1 MIRRGFGSW
10 HFLHLQSALY
20 FYISLNVIVCSE
32 TGETM
37 KRIFLQEHK
46 PISFLFRQS
55 TEDFIVD
62 EIALTENGD
71 SGNYF
76 IAKIKKQNLSTM
88 EMLAILEE
96 ATQCTNIGYAGLKD
110 KAATTT
116 QYISLPLKF
125 SKALKQLKHPQI
137 QIVESFRSPKKLS
150 LGDLKGNR
158 FFIRLKEVNP
168 KNAQRLKELLDEV
181 MRFGMPNYFGYQ
193 RFGRDSANYEKA
205 QEIAHGEEELRDK
218 KMQRLLTNAYQS
230 YLFNEWLARRIAL
243 SKEIA
248 DAPQQK
254 LMEQYGLSELEAEQL
269 KNQPGIFRVLPG
281 DVMLDHKSGKWVNV
295 TDLQEIRKPY
305 KERKLTPTGLM
316 AGKKAWRAK
325 ALAGSIE
332 KDFDDM
338 LVQAAGERRPAWVYP
353 TEIRSKYRPEE
364 KFFELSFTLPKG
376 SYATVLL
383 ENLANRDLSPAEK
396 ALSKPSAF

>member
-1 MIRRGFGSW
+1 MAFSSFTECAIL
-10 HFLHLQSALY
+10 LH
-20 FYISLNVIVCSE
+20 IIERHPCSE
-32 TGETM
+32 TGEPM
-37 KRIFLQEHK
+37 KRIFIQDHK
-46 PISFLFRQS
+46 PIPFLFRQT

-62 EIALTENGD
+62 EIPLTENSD
-71 SGNYF
+71 RGNYF
-76 IAKIKKQNLSTM
+76 IAKIQKQNLSTM
-88 EMLAILEE
+88 EMLTILEE
-96 ATQCTNIGYAGLKD
+96 ATHCDHIGYAGLKD

-137 QIVESFRSPKKLS
+137 QIVEGFRSPKKLS

-158 FFIRLKEVNP
+158 FFIRLKEVSP
-168 KNAQRLKELLDEV
+168 KSAQHLKELLDEI
-181 MRFGMPNYFGYQ
+181 MRYGMPNYFGYQ

-230 YLFNEWLARRIAL
+230 YLFNDWLVKRIAL

-248 DAPQQK
+248 IAS
-254 LMEQYGLSELEAEQL
+254 EQTLSERYGLSELQVQQL
-269 KNQPGIFRVLPG
+269 KNQPGIFRVIPG
-281 DVMLDHKSGKWVNV
+281 DIMLDHQSRKWVNV

-305 KERKLTPTGLM
+305 KERKLSPTGLM
-316 AGKKAWRAK
+316 SGRKAWRAK
-325 ALAGSIE
+325 AMAATIE

-338 LVQAAGERRPAWVYP
+338 LVLAAGERRPAWIYP
-353 TEIRSKYRPEE
+353 MEIRSKYKPEE

-383 ENLANRDLSPAEK
+383 ENLANRDLSPAERG
-396 ALSKPSAF
+396 ASKPSAF